1 MDLGK
6 SFAEHK
12 PLRKGPSCGLCRL
25 ILSLDES
32 NAASLR
38 TALADPNVG
47 HSDIESVLR
56 AEGLLISSGSIG
68 RHRRQQCRGPVA

>member
-12 PLRKGPSCGLCRL
+12 PLRKGLACDMCRL
-25 ILSLDES
+25 ILTLDES

-38 TALADPNVG
+38 TALDDPNVA
-47 HSDIESVLR
+47 HTDIESVLR
-56 AEGLLISSGSIG
+56 GEGLLISSGSIG

>member
-38 TALADPNVG
+38 TALDDPNVG

-56 AEGLLISSGSIG
+56 SEGLLIASNSIG
-68 RHRRQQCRGPVA
+68 RHRRNQCAGQIA